1 MQAKENFNKLIT
13 FNHSSDIGF
22 QDFMN
27 LYKKCIAKPYSFLV
41 IGNTLESDNPL
52 CFRKNL
58 VERMLKLIMTIDNKI
73 RDEKLQYNINREA
86 TKISASSSGKI
97 DENEYLTGEEISPF
111 VQSRIIEQVKFTY
124 SPLGKAFEKT
134 SKNNWRKRKKT
145 S

>member
-1 MQAKENFNKLIT
+1 
-13 FNHSSDIGF
+13 
-22 QDFMN
+22 MN
-27 LYKKCIAKPYSFLV
+27 LYKKCIAKPYSFWV

-134 SKNNWRKRKKT
+134 SKNNWRKRKKK